1 MLTTNLS
8 RYIKDSLEKTIIY
21 QLCPPLASGG
31 RGTSDFFKTSKG
43 QGMVGCKILILKG
56 ELAQKGWGG

>member
-1 MLTTNLS
+1 MLTTSLS

-43 QGMVGCKILILKG
+43 QGEWWVVKF
-56 ELAQKGWGG
+56 